1 MSRNESAQS
10 GAIRL
15 TNRTARAL
23 RRCAQRERSVCR
35 AAVVILTLG
44 LAVSSVAL
52 GVVWLPAVPL
62 MLLAAAIVDALLLV
76 YGRSR
81 YLSLIGQAICTEA
94 AARGIRDQGNEKR
107 RRRQA
112 LSDLA
117 GIRED
122 MKRMTGEEAAEE
134 DDDLLPAL
142 ELRAKPEGRPE
153 AARAKGE
160 DTKRVQRAQAPAR
173 RRRRQAAFQVL
184 QSEQTDAPGGVQGD
198 AEGWQHKARH

>member
-1 MSRNESAQS
+1 MSENEPITG

-15 TNRTARAL
+15 SNRTARAL
-23 RRCAQRERSVCR
+23 RRCARRERSLCR
-35 AAVVILTLG
+35 AAVVILTVV
-44 LAVSSVAL
+44 LAGVSVAL
-52 GVVWLPAVPL
+52 GVIWLPAVPL
-62 MLLAAAIVDALLLV
+62 TLLLAALVDALLLV
-76 YGRSR
+76 FGRSR

-122 MKRMTGEEAAEE
+122 MESLEQRGPEEE

-142 ELRAKPEGRPE
+142 SPRGRPE
-153 AARAKGE
+153 PSLGPAKEEE
-160 DTKRVQRAQAPAR
+160 DTRRMGRAPERAR
-173 RRRRQAAFQVL
+173 RRRRQAAFQVI
-184 QSEQTDAPGGVQGD
+184 EGEP
-198 AEGWQHKARH
+198 AEGDSFDQAGEWHHKARH

>member
-1 MSRNESAQS
+1 MSMSENEPITS

-15 TNRTARAL
+15 SNRTARAL
-23 RRCAQRERSVCR
+23 RRCAQRERSLCR
-35 AAVVILTLG
+35 AAVVILTVA
-44 LAVSSVAL
+44 LAGVSVAL

-62 MLLAAAIVDALLLV
+62 TLLLAALVDALLLV
-76 YGRSR
+76 FGRSR

-94 AARGIRDQGNEKR
+94 AARGIREQGNEKR

-122 MKRMTGEEAAEE
+122 MESLEQRASEED
-134 DDDLLPAL
+134 DDDLLPAFTP
-142 ELRAKPEGRPE
+142 RKRPE
-153 AARAKGE
+153 PNLESAKEETE
-160 DTKRVQRAQAPAR
+160 DTKRVGRAPESAR

-184 QSEQTDAPGGVQGD
+184 EGEQADGD
-198 AEGWQHKARH
+198 PFDHAGEWHRKARH